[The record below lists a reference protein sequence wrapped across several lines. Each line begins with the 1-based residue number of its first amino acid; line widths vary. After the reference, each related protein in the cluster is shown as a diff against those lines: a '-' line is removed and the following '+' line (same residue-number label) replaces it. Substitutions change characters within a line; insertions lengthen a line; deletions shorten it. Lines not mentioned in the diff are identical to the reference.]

1 MRLQAETIARSS
13 VNLRLGFCGQSRY
26 SAVQGVLEGGE
37 AASGPKMLRGGSS
50 M

>member
-26 SAVQGVLEGGE
+26 SAVQGFGAGE